1 MNNHYFVKDE
11 DGLFRMFDVS
21 HDGLEDAIEVANE
34 VGTDVMRERDGEV
47 ELVWSFEESGCADEP
62 WDGFNSD
69 AEADADAL
77 ASAGWGT
84 DEDYGGCYDCEY

>member
-1 MNNHYFVKDE
+1 MSRISDILIEIEEMLASGMMPN
-11 DGLFRMFDVS
+11 
-21 HDGLEDAIEVANE
+21 EVAKALDIPVSWVYE
-34 VGTDVMRERDGEV
+34 TEERLTG
-47 ELVWSFEESGCADEP
+47 ADEP

-84 DEDYGGCYDCEY
+84 DEDYVVDNDYFDGEF